1 MLVIILHEPLLIY
14 YQIRALVVLDE
25 DLDVCLTVNHV
36 CCLREILTPVMHGF
50 AHRVNDLGEFHQVVL
65 HEANLLV
72 VILLHFVQRCPV
84 PCANLVHLQ
93 IDLLDLF

>member
-14 YQIRALVVLDE
+14 YQIRALVVVDE
-25 DLDVCLTVNHV
+25 DLDVCLTVDHI
-36 CCLREILTPVMHGF
+36 CCLGEILTPIMHGF
-50 AHRVNDLGEFHQVVL
+50 AHGVNDLGEFHQVVL

-84 PCANLVHLQ
+84 LCANLVHLQ
-93 IDLLDLF
+93 IHLLNLL